1 MFIKNASPFRAALL
15 AIVMI
20 QAGCGGGRAPEPT
33 QRDKQ
38 PEPRASAPQVQDA
51 TLTPELVVD
60 GLVNPAGVAVQP
72 GTGHIFVTMK
82 GRIGRIVPGPE
93 AACTDEVVG
102 FTVDTYGKG
111 PIYELG
117 PLGAA
122 FLDADTLVVGG
133 GELPDGQELVRI
145 FSVAA
150 DPAAEPKQAEAA
162 LKVAGPI
169 APGEHSVKGEGN
181 FYGIAIKGRTIF
193 ITCNGDDTKGWVS
206 TVVWDPDAASPLTLT
221 PTIKTKVATGVDAP
235 TGIAIGPDGELV
247 ISQLGEITP
256 DADSLLT
263 FYDAGAGTL
272 TRRLETG
279 LYDLCGVAYSPK
291 TGQLYG
297 VDFSWAD
304 PAKGGLYRLDV
315 DPSGDSVRLTRMANL
330 DRPTALAFAPD
341 GTLYVSTIGAAV
353 TGGEPGQVIAF
364 KGL

>member
-1 MFIKNASPFRAALL
+1 MIMNDSYPLRLPLL
-15 AIVMI
+15 PLVLLL
-20 QAGCGGGRAPEPT
+20 AGCGGGPSPETTKAGVPPT
-33 QRDKQ
+33 SQTPAQQTQDAIIQ
-38 PEPRASAPQVQDA
+38 PE
-51 TLTPELVVD
+51 LIVD
-60 GLVNPAGVAVQP
+60 GLVNPSGVAVQP
-72 GTGHIFVTMK
+72 GTGHVFVTMK
-82 GRIGRIVPGPE
+82 GRIGRIVPGPD

-122 FLDADTLVVGG
+122 FLDAGTLVVGG
-133 GELPDGQELVRI
+133 GELPDGKEV
-145 FSVAA
+145 VHMYAVGTE
-150 DPAAEPKQAEAA
+150 PAAVPKQADAA

-169 APGEHSVKGEGN
+169 PPGADSVKGEGN
-181 FYGIAIKGRTIF
+181 FYGIAVKGKKIF
-193 ITCNGDDTKGWVS
+193 VTCNGDDTKGWVS
-206 TVVWDPDAASPLTLT
+206 TIAWDADAASPLPLT

-263 FYDAGAGTL
+263 LYDADSGTL
-272 TRRLETG
+272 TRQLKTG
-279 LYDLCGVAYSPK
+279 LYDLCGVAYSPT
-291 TGQLYG
+291 TGKLYG

-304 PAKGGLYRLDV
+304 PTKGGLYRIDV
-315 DPSGDSVRLTRMANL
+315 EPSGDSVRLTRVAKL

-353 TGGEPGQVIAF
+353 QGGDPGQVIAF
-364 KGL
+364 TGL